1 MKPDQNSTARAS
13 LISIMA
19 AHSLT
24 RGDIARM
31 LGLEPRQGGS
41 HGTVDMWLSG
51 ARNIPAS
58 KLELIE
64 IKAPTWWNSGQG
76 AE

>member
-1 MKPDQNSTARAS
+1 MKPDRTASTRAA
-13 LISIMA
+13 LIEIMA
-19 AHSLT
+19 AHQLT

-31 LGLEPRQGGS
+31 LGLEPRPGGS

-58 KLELIE
+58 KLELIA
-64 IKAPTWWNSGQG
+64 IKAPVWKSP
-76 AE
+76 APV

>member
-1 MKPDQNSTARAS
+1 MQPEDPQDW
-13 LISIMA
+13 
-19 AHSLT
+19 
-24 RGDIARM
+24 RG
-31 LGLEPRQGGS
+31 
-41 HGTVDMWLSG
+41 LSG

-64 IKAPTWWNSGQG
+64 IKAPTWKNSGQG